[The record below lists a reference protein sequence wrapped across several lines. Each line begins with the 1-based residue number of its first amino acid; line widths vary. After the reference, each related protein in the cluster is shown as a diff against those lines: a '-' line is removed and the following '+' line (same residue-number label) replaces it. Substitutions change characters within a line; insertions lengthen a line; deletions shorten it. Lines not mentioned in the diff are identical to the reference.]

1 MNAPGGK
8 TVAGEGAAG
17 GKTIAE
23 EGTAGADK
31 KPLFTVLT
39 ANAVSIAGNSL
50 TLIGVPWFAL
60 ETTGSPG
67 KAGFVAFCA
76 ALPVVLSAIAGGPV
90 VDRIGRRRVSIASD
104 LVCGLA
110 LAAIPLLHHAGLLSY
125 GLLCALMAVNGLF
138 HAPGETARHV
148 LVPDLAAR
156 AGTSLT
162 RAASLYDAV
171 SRGARMG
178 GAAFGGVLV
187 ALVGADTVLYV
198 DAATFAVSAALVTAG
213 LRGIATAEP
222 HRDGPPLS
230 AARYRADLREGY
242 AYLFRDRLMLGIMLM
257 VMLTNGLSLSWSS
270 VLLPLHAREHLG
282 GPAAQGLLVAVF
294 AGCALGGAL
303 LYGAVGHRFPRR
315 GVFTAGFL
323 VTGAP
328 MFLVA
333 AATGTAAPLL
343 LTAVVSG
350 LGAGVLNPILTT
362 VMYERVPEELRS
374 RVAGASTAG
383 VLMATP
389 LGGLVT
395 GLLVERA
402 GLTATLL
409 TVGGLYFLVTLAPA
423 VFPAWRGLDA
433 PAAPDGTGPSRTGPA
448 TPAPAP
454 APAGSPPR
462 R

>member
-1 MNAPGGK
+1 MH
-8 TVAGEGAAG
+8 AAAT
-17 GKTIAE
+17 KS
-23 EGTAGADK
+23 
-31 KPLFTVLT
+31 PLLTVLT

-76 ALPVVLSAIAGGPV
+76 ALPVVLSAIAGGPI
-90 VDRIGRRRVSIASD
+90 VDRIGRRRVSVASD
-104 LVCGLA
+104 VVCGLA
-110 LAAIPLLHHAGLLSY
+110 LAAIPLLHHTGHLAY
-125 GLLCALMAVNGLF
+125 WMLCALMALNGLF
-138 HAPGETARHV
+138 HAPGETARYV
-148 LVPDLAAR
+148 LVPDLAAL
-156 AGTSLT
+156 AGTPLG

-178 GAAFGGVLV
+178 GAALAGVLV
-187 ALVGADTVLYV
+187 AVAGADTVLLL
-198 DAATFAVSAALVTAG
+198 DAATFGVSAALTAAG
-213 LRGIATAEP
+213 LRGIAAAAP
-222 HRDGPPLS
+222 RRDGPPLS
-230 AARYRADLREGY
+230 PERYRADLREGY
-242 AYLFRDRLMLGIMLM
+242 AYLFGDRLLLGIMLM
-257 VMLTNGLSLSWSS
+257 VMVTNGLALSWSS

-282 GPAAQGLLVAVF
+282 GPAVQGLLVAVF
-294 AGCALGGAL
+294 AGCALAGAL

-315 GVFTAGFL
+315 GIFTVGFL
-323 VTGAP
+323 FTGAP
-328 MFLVA
+328 LFVVA
-333 AATGTAAPLL
+333 ATTSTVTPLL
-343 LTAVVSG
+343 VTAVAAG

-409 TVGGLYFLVTLAPA
+409 GVAALYFVVTLTPA

-433 PAAPDGTGPSRTGPA
+433 KPVAGTSSSSRTGPS
-448 TPAPAP
+448 TPAPVP
-454 APAGSPPR
+454 GPAGTPPR

>member
-1 MNAPGGK
+1 MSAPGGK
-8 TVAGEGAAG
+8 QPHRV
-17 GKTIAE
+17 
-23 EGTAGADK
+23 DR

-39 ANAVSIAGNSL
+39 ANSISIAGNSL

-90 VDRIGRRRVSIASD
+90 VDRIGRRRVGIVSD
-104 LVCGLA
+104 VVCGLA
-110 LAAIPLLHHAGLLSY
+110 LAAIPLLHHAGVLSY
-125 GLLCALMAVNGLF
+125 WMLCALMGVNGLF
-138 HAPGETARHV
+138 HAPGETARYV
-148 LVPDLAAR
+148 LVPDLAER
-156 AGTSLT
+156 AGTPLA

-178 GAAFGGVLV
+178 GAALGGVLV
-187 ALVGADTVLYV
+187 ATVGADTVLLV
-198 DAATFAVSAALVTAG
+198 DAATFAVSAALTAAG
-213 LRGIATAEP
+213 LRRFAAAAP
-222 HRDGPPLS
+222 RRDGPPLS

-242 AYLFRDRLMLGIMLM
+242 AYLFGDRLMLGIMLM
-257 VMLTNGLSLSWSS
+257 VMLTNGLALSWSS

-294 AGCALGGAL
+294 AGCALTGAL

-315 GVFTAGFL
+315 WIFTVGFVL
-323 VTGAP
+323 TGAP
-328 MFLVA
+328 LFVA
-333 AATGTAAPLL
+333 AALTETVAPLL
-343 LTAVVSG
+343 VVAVTAG
-350 LGAGVLNPILTT
+350 LGAGVLNPILAT

-395 GLLVERA
+395 GLVVERA

-409 TVGGLYFLVTLAPA
+409 GVAALYFLVTLAPA

-433 PAAPDGTGPSRTGPA
+433 KPAAAPRLGPVRQLASDQ
-448 TPAPAP
+448 
-454 APAGSPPR
+454 AGSSGACDR
-462 R
+462 RAAGASS